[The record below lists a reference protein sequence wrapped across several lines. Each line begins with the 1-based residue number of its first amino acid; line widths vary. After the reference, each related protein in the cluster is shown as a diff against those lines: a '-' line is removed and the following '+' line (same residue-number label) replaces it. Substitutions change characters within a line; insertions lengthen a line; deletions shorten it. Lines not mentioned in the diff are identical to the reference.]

1 MIQQHRLELIFAG
14 PRKQLD
20 ELMPK
25 VMAAMDGHAGRLHLD
40 AIDLNDLAHKVGAV
54 AQLSW
59 EHRDEMYNIL
69 PHEHGFRVSVSQ
81 TYEAFSQEAMRRVRG
96 RCQQIFCGPGRW
108 RARIIGFEIIVRL
121 PPAPVGTEN
130 QPAPASAS
138 ATKEKHHEL

>member
-59 EHRDEMYNIL
+59 EHRAEMYNIL
-69 PHEHGFRVSVSQ
+69 PQVTSARARRCSVS
-81 TYEAFSQEAMRRVRG
+81 TWMSGPSSVRRICFISCSLPCRSGFS
-96 RCQQIFCGPGRW
+96 
-108 RARIIGFEIIVRL
+108 
-121 PPAPVGTEN
+121 
-130 QPAPASAS
+130 
-138 ATKEKHHEL
+138 

>member
-14 PRKQLD
+14 PREQLD

-54 AQLSW
+54 VQLSW
-59 EHRDEMYNIL
+59 EHRAEMYNIL

-96 RCQQIFCGPGRW
+96 RCQQIFCGAGNW
-108 RARIIGFEIIVRL
+108 RATIRRTCCK
-121 PPAPVGTEN
+121 AR
-130 QPAPASAS
+130 A
-138 ATKEKHHEL
+138 

>member
-40 AIDLNDLAHKVGAV
+40 AVDLNDLAHKVGAV

-59 EHRDEMYNIL
+59 EHRAEMYNIL

-96 RCQQIFCGPGRW
+96 RCQQIFCGAGNW
-108 RARIIGFEIIVRL
+108 RARLIGVEIIARL
-121 PPAPVGTEN
+121 PPAVGGAET

-138 ATKEKHHEL
+138 AE

>member
-1 MIQQHRLELIFAG
+1 MTQQHRLELIFAG

-25 VMAAMDGHAGRLHLD
+25 VMATMDGHAGRLHLD
-40 AIDLNDLAHKVGAV
+40 AIDLNDLAHGVGAV

-59 EHRDEMYNIL
+59 EHRAEMYNIL

-81 TYEAFSQEAMRRVRG
+81 TYEAFSQEAMRRVRA
-96 RCQQIFCGPGRW
+96 RCQQIFCGAGTW
-108 RARIIGFEIIVRL
+108 RARLIGVEIIARL
-121 PPAPVGTEN
+121 PPAAGGAET

-138 ATKEKHHEL
+138 AE

>member
-40 AIDLNDLAHKVGAV
+40 AIDLNDLAHGVGAV

-59 EHRDEMYNIL
+59 EHRAEMYNIL

-96 RCQQIFCGPGRW
+96 RCQQIFCDAGNW
-108 RARIIGFEIIVRL
+108 RARLTGVEIIARL
-121 PPAPVGTEN
+121 PPAAGGAET

-138 ATKEKHHEL
+138 AE